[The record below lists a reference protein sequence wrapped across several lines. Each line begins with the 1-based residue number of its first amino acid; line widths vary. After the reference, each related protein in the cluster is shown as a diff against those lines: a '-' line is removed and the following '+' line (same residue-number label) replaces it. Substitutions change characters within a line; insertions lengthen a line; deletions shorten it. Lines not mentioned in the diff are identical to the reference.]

1 MSWKPSLPPFR
12 AYKKE
17 VYESVLAVSQ
27 FIYQIGESSALRE
40 PSALIPVSQILL
52 PETKAKIA
60 YMKRCLLKY
69 RKLTGKGRGIA
80 GVQLGI
86 PEQLIVIWVPEIKG
100 KILVLINP
108 KITKKSDE
116 LLKYP
121 EMCMSAAPA
130 IAPVV
135 RPAWVEV
142 SYYGEDGKKHTWNT
156 KAEEPLGK
164 LYNRVFEHEIDHLDG
179 IINIDR
185 VQSKEIIYESDPAYY
200 KTASFEVVKA

>member
-17 VYESVLAVSQ
+17 VYESLLAVSG
-27 FIYQIGESSALRE
+27 FIYQIGETEALRQ
-40 PSALIPVSQILL
+40 PSTPIPVSQIFS
-52 PETKAKIA
+52 PNTKAKIA

-86 PEQLIVIWVPEIKG
+86 PEQLIVIWMPEIKG
-100 KILVLINP
+100 KVLVLINP
-108 KITKKSDE
+108 KITKKSEE

-142 SYYGEDGKKHTWNT
+142 NYYGEDGKKHTWNT
-156 KAEEPLGK
+156 KTDEPLGK

-200 KTASFEVVKA
+200 KTASFEAVKA